1 MTMKPT
7 PGTFTV
13 SDAALSRDL
22 YFYASPRE
30 PAEPAFVIHSD
41 GRVTV
46 PDDKTVDDAARAF
59 WAAVRRTSP
68 FLPKLDREQC
78 VRVIV
83 AKLMSHHGFE
93 LANPNADVLELENPR
108 ARAWVS
114 LSREIVDALCANQQE

>member
-1 MTMKPT
+1 MTTKPT
-7 PGTFTV
+7 YGTVIACDAQWTADLRFNSFPGST
-13 SDAALSRDL
+13 
-22 YFYASPRE
+22 E
-30 PAEPAFVIHSD
+30 PLFVIHRD

-59 WAAVRRTSP
+59 WAAVRRMNP

-93 LANPNADVLELENPR
+93 LANPNADVLQLDNPR